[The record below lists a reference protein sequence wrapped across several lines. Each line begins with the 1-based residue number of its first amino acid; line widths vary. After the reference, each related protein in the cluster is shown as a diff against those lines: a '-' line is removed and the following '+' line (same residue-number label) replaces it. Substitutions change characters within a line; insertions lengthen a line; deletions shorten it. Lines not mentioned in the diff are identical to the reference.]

1 MNINFG
7 IFNNYIKAQEYG
19 NFAKSTDAAAERPVD
34 KKQDNVRISAD
45 AAAYCHAG
53 TAAKTAAAEID
64 RTSSAKIEAL
74 REAVKNGTYSVP
86 AEDVAG
92 AILNRMI

>member
-7 IFNNYIKAQEYG
+7 IFNNYVKTQEYG
-19 NFAKSTDAAAERPVD
+19 SYTKNAEAVHERQID
-34 KKQDNVRISAD
+34 KKQDKVCISAD

-53 TAAKTAAAEID
+53 SAAKTGAADIERASTARID
-64 RTSSAKIEAL
+64 AL
-74 REAVKNGTYSVP
+74 REAVRNGTYSVP
-86 AEDVAG
+86 AQDVAG

>member
-19 NFAKSTDAAAERPVD
+19 SFAKSTDTAAERPAD
-34 KKQDNVRISAD
+34 KKQDHVRISAD

-53 TAAKTAAAEID
+53 AAAKTAAAEID
-64 RTSSAKIEAL
+64 RASSAKIEAL
-74 REAVKNGTYSVP
+74 REAIRNGTYSVP

>member
-7 IFNNYIKAQEYG
+7 IFNNYVKAQEYG
-19 NFAKSTDAAAERPVD
+19 NFTKSADAPAGRPAD

-45 AAAYCHAG
+45 AAAYCRAGSAAKAG
-53 TAAKTAAAEID
+53 TAEID
-64 RTSSAKIEAL
+64 RASSAKVEAL

-86 AEDVAG
+86 AEEVAG